1 MPEHQQPLFHE
12 DLNHA
17 LDYLISAL
25 GGNKKVA
32 VDLWPSMESAPD
44 KAGRKLSDCLN
55 DNHQQKLSPTELLW
69 LLAEGRKQ
77 GIHSAMAFITGEC
90 GYADPQP
97 IEPEDEAAELQ
108 RQFIAAQKEMSAALK
123 RMERLSLPSV
133 KAVS

>member
-1 MPEHQQPLFHE
+1 MTEYQQPLFHE
-12 DLNHA
+12 DINHA

-32 VDLWPSMESAPD
+32 VALWPSMEKAPD

-90 GYADPQP
+90 GYAAPQA
-97 IEPEDEAAELQ
+97 IEPEDEAAQLQ
-108 RQFIAAQKEMSAALK
+108 REFIAAKKELGTMLI
-123 RMERLSLPSV
+123 RMERLNLP
-133 KAVS
+133 AFGATG